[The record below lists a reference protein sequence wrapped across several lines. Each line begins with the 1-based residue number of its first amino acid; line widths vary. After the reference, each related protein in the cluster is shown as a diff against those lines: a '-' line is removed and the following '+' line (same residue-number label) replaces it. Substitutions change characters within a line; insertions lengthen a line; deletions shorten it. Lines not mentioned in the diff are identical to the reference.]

1 MTTTSL
7 WVVAKPP
14 TEPTVM
20 LARSSVAISQGDL
33 MMPGVDGYLSG
44 ALGNAL
50 GSIQNRTRAS
60 EGMDGHSIDP
70 NINQQLVVMPAN
82 GMATAGMVIGAV
94 SMVLTATARHFV
106 CLTCFL
112 SIPMAFLG
120 MVFSHIGLSRARQF
134 GVGMWPAVIGLV
146 LNWLQLLVFA
156 YGVTMIAIGSSSGA

>member
-1 MTTTSL
+1 
-7 WVVAKPP
+7 
-14 TEPTVM
+14 
-20 LARSSVAISQGDL
+20 
-33 MMPGVDGYLSG
+33 
-44 ALGNAL
+44 
-50 GSIQNRTRAS
+50 
-60 EGMDGHSIDP
+60 MDVHGIDP

-120 MVFSHIGLSRARQF
+120 MIFSHIGLSRARQF
-134 GVGMWPAVIGLV
+134 GVRMWPAVIGLV